1 MQPANARNTALFIAI
16 LAGFV
21 TPFDLSAVNIALP
34 TLAEEFSMDA
44 IQMGWVSTAYLLASA
59 VFLVPFGRIADIYGR
74 KKVFAAGLAIF
85 TLASFLMIFAPS
97 ALAVILLRVL
107 QGFGSAMI
115 FGTAV
120 AILTSVTPPE
130 HRGKALGIYTTAVYL
145 GLSMGPFLGGILTDR
160 FGWRSI
166 FFVNIPIGILAVAL
180 VFLFL
185 KGEWA
190 DCRGERFD
198 LGGSIQYGLT
208 LICVMYGFSLLPDR
222 EGFILLIAGA
232 VMLVVFVARE
242 FRISYP
248 LWNIRLFAKNRVFL
262 FSNLAALINYGATFA
277 VTFFLSLYLQYIHGY
292 SPEHAGMILVVQP
305 VVMVLV
311 SPAAGRLS
319 DRIEPGKIAS
329 AGMALSALSLVL
341 LAFTGSDT
349 PHADHY
355 CDPGHPRRRPRDLLV
370 AEHQRGHGFGGAEL
384 LRRGFRH
391 ARDHAPCRA
400 DALHG
405 HCDDGD
411 CDLCR
416 ECADHAGSL
425 SCVHRR
431 HEDLDAD
438 LCRYVHCRHL
448 LLAGPVLRAGKL
460 PGPVINRPDRV
471 LPVFTEPSGLLS
483 FIIPRDQTFFEC
495 TRYDRTR

>member
-1 MQPANARNTALFIAI
+1 MPTANARNTALFIAI
-16 LAGFV
+16 LAGFL

-34 TLAEEFSMDA
+34 SIAEEFSMDA

-74 KKVFAAGLAIF
+74 KKVFAAGLSVF
-85 TLASFLMIFAPS
+85 TIASLLMVVAPS
-97 ALAVILLRVL
+97 AVAVILLRVL

-120 AILTSVTPPE
+120 AILTSVTAPE

-166 FFVNIPIGILAVAL
+166 FLVNVPIGILAVAL
-180 VFLFL
+180 IVLFL

-198 LGGSIQYGLT
+198 LGGAIQYGLT
-208 LICVMYGFSLLPDR
+208 LTCVMYGFSLLPDR
-222 EGFILLIAGA
+222 EGFILLIAGTL
-232 VMLVVFVARE
+232 MLVVFIARE

-248 LWNIRLFAKNRVFL
+248 LWNIRMFSKNRVFL

-277 VTFFLSLYLQYIHGY
+277 VTFYLSLYLQYIKGF

-305 VVMVLV
+305 VAMALV
-311 SPAAGRLS
+311 SSAAGRLS

-341 LAFTGSDT
+341 LVFISSDT
-349 PHADHY
+349 
-355 CDPGHPRRRPRDLLV
+355 
-370 AEHQRGHGFGGAEL
+370 
-384 LRRGFRH
+384 
-391 ARDHAPCRA
+391 
-400 DALHG
+400 
-405 HCDDGD
+405 
-411 CDLCR
+411 
-416 ECADHAGSL
+416 S
-425 SCVHRR
+425 
-431 HEDLDAD
+431 
-438 LCRYVHCRHL
+438 
-448 LLAGPVLRAGKL
+448 LLAIIAILVILGIGLGIFSSPNTNAIMGSVERNCYGVASGTLGTMRLAGQMLSMGITMMVLAIFVGNVQITPDLYPAFIGGMKISMAVFAVMCIAGIFFSL
-460 PGPVINRPDRV
+460 VRYAG
-471 LPVFTEPSGLLS
+471 TETAGTCGKMP
-483 FIIPRDQTFFEC
+483 
-495 TRYDRTR
+495 

>member
-74 KKVFAAGLAIF
+74 KKVFAAGLSIF

-180 VFLFL
+180 IFLFL

-232 VMLVVFVARE
+232 VMLVVFIARE

-292 SPEHAGMILVVQP
+292 SPGTCRHDPRGPAGGHGAGLPGSRAPLGPDRTGKDCFGRNGP
-305 VVMVLV
+305 V
-311 SPAAGRLS
+311 RT
-319 DRIEPGKIAS
+319 EPRPPG
-329 AGMALSALSLVL
+329 VHRQRY
-341 LAFTGSDT
+341 
-349 PHADHY
+349 PHPDLY
-355 CDPGHPRRRPRDLLV
+355 CHPGHPRRRPRHLLV
-370 AEHQRGHGFGGAEL
+370 AEHQRGHGIGGAVL

-391 ARDHAPCRA
+391 ARAR
-400 DALHG
+400 
-405 HCDDGD
+405 
-411 CDLCR
+411 
-416 ECADHAGSL
+416 CA
-425 SCVHRR
+425 
-431 HEDLDAD
+431 
-438 LCRYVHCRHL
+438 
-448 LLAGPVLRAGKL
+448 L
-460 PGPVINRPDRV
+460 PGRCSPWALR
-471 LPVFTEPSGLLS
+471 
-483 FIIPRDQTFFEC
+483 
-495 TRYDRTR
+495 

>member
-16 LAGFV
+16 LAGFL

-34 TLAEEFSMDA
+34 TLADEFSMDA

-74 KKVFAAGLAIF
+74 KKVFAAGLATF
-85 TLASFLMIFAPS
+85 TLASFLMLLAPS

-166 FFVNIPIGILAVAL
+166 FLVNIPIGILAVAL

-222 EGFILLIAGA
+222 EGFILLAAGA

-292 SPEHAGMILVVQP
+292 SPEHAGLILVVQP

-329 AGMALSALSLVL
+329 VGMALSALALVL

-349 PHADHY
+349 PLLTFIVILVILGVGLGIFSSPNTNAVMGSVERCY
-355 CDPGHPRRRPRDLLV
+355 YGVASGTLGTMRLGGQMLSMGIAMMVIAVFVGNVQITPDLYPAFIAGMKISMLIFALMCIAGIFFSLV
-370 AEHQRGHGFGGAEL
+370 RYSG
-384 LRRGFRH
+384 
-391 ARDHAPCRA
+391 
-400 DALHG
+400 
-405 HCDDGD
+405 
-411 CDLCR
+411 R
-416 ECADHAGSL
+416 ENAGTCEKS
-425 SCVHRR
+425 S
-431 HEDLDAD
+431 
-438 LCRYVHCRHL
+438 
-448 LLAGPVLRAGKL
+448 
-460 PGPVINRPDRV
+460 
-471 LPVFTEPSGLLS
+471 
-483 FIIPRDQTFFEC
+483 
-495 TRYDRTR
+495 

>member
-1 MQPANARNTALFIAI
+1 MPSASSRNTALFIAI
-16 LAGFV
+16 LAGFL

-74 KKVFAAGLAIF
+74 KKVFATGLSIF

-97 ALAVILLRVL
+97 ALAIILLRIL

-120 AILTSVTPPE
+120 AILTSTTPAE

-145 GLSMGPFLGGILTDR
+145 GLSMGPFLGGILTGI

-166 FFVNIPIGILAVAL
+166 FFVNVPIGLFAVAMIL
-180 VFLFL
+180 LFL

-208 LICVMYGFSLLPDR
+208 LISVMYGFSLLPDR
-222 EGFILLIAGA
+222 EGFILVIAGA
-232 VMLVVFVARE
+232 VMLAVFIARE
-242 FRISYP
+242 LRISYP
-248 LWNIRLFAKNRVFL
+248 LWNIRLFSKNRVFL
-262 FSNLAALINYGATFA
+262 FSNMAALINYCATFA
-277 VTFFLSLYLQYIHGY
+277 VTFFLSLYLQYVNGF

-305 VVMVLV
+305 VVMALV

-329 AGMALSALSLVL
+329 LGMALTALSLIL
-341 LAFTGSDT
+341 LTFTGSNT
-349 PHADHY
+349 S
-355 CDPGHPRRRPRDLLV
+355 LLTFIVILVILGIGLGIFSSPNTNAIMGSVERCYYGV
-370 AEHQRGHGFGGAEL
+370 ASGTLGTMR
-384 LRRGFRH
+384 
-391 ARDHAPCRA
+391 
-400 DALHG
+400 
-405 HCDDGD
+405 
-411 CDLCR
+411 
-416 ECADHAGSL
+416 
-425 SCVHRR
+425 
-431 HEDLDAD
+431 
-438 LCRYVHCRHL
+438 
-448 LLAGPVLRAGKL
+448 LAGQMLSMGIAMMVLAIFVGNVQITPKLYPAFIEGMKISMAIFAAMCIAGIFFSL
-460 PGPVINRPDRV
+460 VRY
-471 LPVFTEPSGLLS
+471 SGTGS
-483 FIIPRDQTFFEC
+483 EGTCGKSP
-495 TRYDRTR
+495 